1 MVRGL
6 YTSYTGLLNQQYRLD
21 TISNNFANVSTAGY
35 KREGATGRAFD
46 DVLAIKV
53 KDGSVGYLNQRIGT
67 MSLGVKIGETY
78 IDYSQGSLRETENTY
93 DLALEGNGFF
103 SVSFANKRSG
113 EEVIK
118 YTRDGSFTTDIDGIL
133 RTKDGDYVLN
143 DAGGQIMIP
152 DDTVDILIDE
162 LGNIYADR
170 EYVDTLGIVD
180 FEDYNYLSK
189 DTGENYY
196 VALDGAEETAWNG
209 RVAQGYL
216 EMSNVNVVSEMVDM
230 IEIARAF
237 EANQKVEQTIDSM
250 LDKSVNQ
257 VGRLNG

>member
-6 YTSYTGLLNQQYRLD
+6 FTAYTGMLNQQYRLD
-21 TISNNFANVSTAGY
+21 TITNNLANASTTGY
-35 KREGATGRAFD
+35 KREGSTSRAFD

-53 KDGSVGYLNQRIGT
+53 KDSSVGYINQRLGK
-67 MSLGVKIGETY
+67 MSLGVKIGENY
-78 IDYSQGSLRETENTY
+78 IDYSQGSLIETENTY

-103 SVSFANKRSG
+103 SISFTNKSG
-113 EEVIK
+113 EEIIK
-118 YTRDGSFTTDIDGIL
+118 YSRDGSFVTDAEGYL

-143 DAGGQIMIP
+143 DGGAQIVVPTDASGI
-152 DDTVDILIDE
+152 VIDE

-196 VALDGAEETAWNG
+196 VPVDGATITGWTG
-209 RVAQGYL
+209 KVHQGYT
-216 EMSNVNVVSEMVDM
+216 EASNINVVSEMVEM
-230 IEIARAF
+230 IEIARAY
-237 EANQKVEQTIDSM
+237 ESNQKVVQTMDEM
-250 LDKSVNQ
+250 LEKSVNQ
-257 VGRLNG
+257 VGRLS